1 MNVLAIIDK
10 YIPLEGSGMKFL
22 RAVSQADLSV
32 KTDSTDST
40 DKNET
45 VLSVTVIGT
54 PNRQKKLSASLAKT
68 F

>member
-1 MNVLAIIDK
+1 MLLV
-10 YIPLEGSGMKFL
+10 ESGMEHLDWNFWG
-22 RAVSQADLSV
+22 ADLSV